1 MTACP
6 VCLHDSLAIFF
17 EIDHVPTHCNLLWP
31 DMQSARSAP
40 RRDIRL
46 GFCRQCGMVYN
57 VSFDPEVMRYT
68 SGYETSLH
76 FSPLFQTYAQQ
87 LAERLIT
94 EYDLNGKTIIEIG
107 CGQGEFLS
115 LLCAD
120 GRNQGV
126 GFDPSYD
133 SRHNGAAGTLSI
145 TFVQDFYTDSHG
157 DYAADFI
164 CCRQVLEHVESPRE
178 FLFQVRRA
186 IGGRETIVFFEVPNV
201 LYTLRDLGIWDIIY
215 EHCSYFSP
223 ASLSR
228 LFEESGFKVL
238 RLEET
243 YGGQFLCLE
252 AIPLHSLKPPPQ
264 DRADAIHA
272 MEALVAEFTEE
283 HNNKVRAWR
292 EHLARLGENGTRIVV
307 WGAGSKGVTF
317 LNVMNV
323 EKQIQYVVDVNP
335 RKQGLFVPGTGQQ
348 IVQPDALG
356 SYRPNT
362 VIVMNPLYSGE
373 IQRMATNMNI
383 AAELLAA

>member
-1 MTACP
+1 
-6 VCLHDSLAIFF
+6 
-17 EIDHVPTHCNLLWP
+17 
-31 DMQSARSAP
+31 
-40 RRDIRL
+40 
-46 GFCRQCGMVYN
+46 
-57 VSFDPEVMRYT
+57 MRYR

-76 FSPLFQTYAQQ
+76 FSPHFQTYAQQ

-94 EYDLNGKTIIEIG
+94 QYDLHGKSIIEIG

-133 SRHNGAAGTLSI
+133 SRNNGAEGTPSM
-145 TFVQDFYTDSHG
+145 TFVPDFYTDRHA
-157 DYAADFI
+157 DYAADLI
-164 CCRQVLEHVESPRE
+164 CCRHVLEHVESPRD

-186 IGGRETIVFFEVPNV
+186 IGERETIVFFEVPNG

-228 LFEESGFKVL
+228 LFEESGFKVI

-252 AIPLHSLKPPPQ
+252 AMPLHSLFPPPE
-264 DRADAIHA
+264 DRADAIYA
-272 MEALVAEFTEE
+272 MESLVAEFTEE

-292 EHLARLGENGTRIVV
+292 EHLGRLGENEKRIVV

-317 LNVMNV
+317 LNVLNLK
-323 EKQIQYVVDVNP
+323 KQIEYVVDVNP

-348 IVQPDALG
+348 IVQPEALE

-373 IQRMATNMNI
+373 IQRMAIKMNI
-383 AAELLAA
+383 AAELVAT